1 MLYGFCRYRYFSCV
15 PASVA
20 SKAMPASND
29 YVLAVSSCVSATN
42 GAIHIVV
49 AKVATH
55 SYWGGG
61 VPK

>member
-1 MLYGFCRYRYFSCV
+1 MLYGVCRYRYLSCV

-29 YVLAVSSCVSATN
+29 YVVTVSPCVSATN